1 MVENKPYKVVAALEF
16 FVINPQCGRKT
27 KRVYVLLKHI
37 NP

>member
-1 MVENKPYKVVAALEF
+1 MVENKSYKIVAALEF
-16 FVINPQCGRKT
+16 FVINPLCGRKT